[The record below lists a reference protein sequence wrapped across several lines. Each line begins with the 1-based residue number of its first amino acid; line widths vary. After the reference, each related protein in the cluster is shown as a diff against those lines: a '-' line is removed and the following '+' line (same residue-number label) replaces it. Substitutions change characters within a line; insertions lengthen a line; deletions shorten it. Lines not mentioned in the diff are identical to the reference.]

1 MAINEKVTGND
12 GVAITGTASVG
23 ERTVGVKGIGDS
35 IGIRGK
41 GKAWNGVEGIS
52 HSTIGGAGVFGMN
65 DNGSGVVGES
75 KTKFNAGV
83 FGIHNGDS
91 NNSGWGVR
99 GQADNGTGTIG
110 ESKTWM
116 GVYGTGESTTG
127 GAGVMGEGDSGPGVI
142 GKSTKWVGVYGETG
156 IVSGAAGVWGE
167 HKGAGV
173 GVKAVSN
180 TGEAIDA
187 THHRLLAEL

>member
-35 IGIRGK
+35 IGIHGE
-41 GKAWNGVEGIS
+41 GKAWNGVEGDYATARS
-52 HSTIGGAGVFGMN
+52 EGHGVLGVN

-116 GVYGTGESTTG
+116 GVYGKSESTTG
-127 GAGVMGEGDSGPGVI
+127 GAGVMGEGDSGPWCYREKVRNG
-142 GKSTKWVGVYGETG
+142 
-156 IVSGAAGVWGE
+156 
-167 HKGAGV
+167 
-173 GVKAVSN
+173 
-180 TGEAIDA
+180 
-187 THHRLLAEL
+187 